1 MIDEYDSVV
10 DNISKPQTK
19 KAQLKATEI
28 WTNFCDSKIP
38 VQLNDIIQQFGI
50 KIKGEDLSIDG
61 ITRTDEYGL
70 CCIMYSKNISVERQ
84 RFTVAHEIGHIVLE
98 HTSILGNCDQFSK
111 DSQEKEANAF
121 AGELLV
127 PSANL
132 KEYVKKETP
141 TVQDIIARYWISKP
155 VAFIVIQ
162 NNWHKKLLMSS
173 SFKAFR
179 VLQCLFYL
187 T

>member
-10 DNISKPQTK
+10 DDISKPQTK

-28 WTNFCDSKIP
+28 WTNFCGGKIP
-38 VQLNDIIQQFGI
+38 IQLNDIIQQLGI
-50 KIKGEDLSIDG
+50 KIKEEDLSIDG
-61 ITRTDEYGL
+61 ITRTNEYGL
-70 CCIMYSKNISVERQ
+70 CCIMYSRNISVERQ

-111 DSQEKEANAF
+111 DSQEKEANSF

-127 PSANL
+127 PSSDIKKFV
-132 KEYVKKETP
+132 KEKKP
-141 TVQDIIARYWISKP
+141 TIKEIIDRYWVSQD
-155 VAFIVIQ
+155 VAFIAV
-162 NNWHKKLLMSS
+162 NNNKLLY
-173 SFKAFR
+173 KIK
-179 VLQCLFYL
+179 